1 MKVNNMDKRLM
12 TDLEKKALL
21 VEMLKKLDVFFAENN
36 ITYYL
41 AYGTLLGAVRHKGFI
56 PWDDDVDLLVP
67 RADVVKLIH
76 LCENKKE
83 ELAALNLEII
93 EYGANKKDYY
103 KRFKFADTRTVME
116 EFGEER
122 SAVFV
127 DIFPLDSIPKTESL
141 KKKRKKKNRI
151 LRLDNLCSLCNAG
164 VAQGTGLKKKVYALI
179 LLGYKIFGG
188 VERAR
193 KCLER
198 KLLKQTAWD
207 TKGIMCA
214 TESGEGDRDFF
225 DGAMWEGT
233 IKLPFEGVLCNA
245 PEKYHEILTV
255 LYGDYMQLPPEE
267 DRKAHEYYEMYWRE

>member
-1 MKVNNMDKRLM
+1 MKNNRRLI
-12 TDLEKKALL
+12 TDMEKKELL
-21 VEMLKKLDVFFAENN
+21 VEMIKKLDVFFAESN

-67 RADVVKLIH
+67 REDFVRLIH
-76 LCENKKE
+76 LCEKRKDD
-83 ELAALNLEII
+83 LLKLSLEII

-103 KRFKFADTRTVME
+103 KRFKFADTRTVMD

-127 DIFPLDSIPKTESL
+127 DIFPLDSIPKTNSI
-141 KKKRKKKNRI
+141 KQKRKMKKQI

-164 VAQGTGLKKKVYALI
+164 VAQGSGVKKKIYALI
-179 LLGYKIFGG
+179 LLWYKIFGG
-188 VERAR
+188 VNRAKKR
-193 KCLER
+193 LEK
-198 KLLKQTAWD
+198 KLLKRTAWN
-207 TKGIMCA
+207 TAGIMCA

-225 DGAMWEGT
+225 DGEFWVGLT
-233 IKLPFEGVLCNA
+233 KLPFEGVICNA
-245 PEKYHEILTV
+245 PAKYHEILKTC
-255 LYGDYMQLPPEE
+255 YGDYMQLPPEE